1 MAKFYIEVLAKARI
15 NKTDNPMWDR
25 LKIITT
31 TLVVE
36 GEVIKDKE
44 QIDVYTRYEE
54 FYEYD
59 IWKAEPL
66 ANDEFKTISYNGEKS
81 DCYGSRGY
89 EIKKIVEIFEEEVKY
104 VEE

>member
-1 MAKFYIEVLAKARI
+1 MTKFYIEVLAKAQI
-15 NKTDNPMWDR
+15 GLKNANAVTD
-25 LKIITT
+25 KIITT

-36 GEVIKDKE
+36 GEVIRDKE

-59 IWKAEPL
+59 ITEAEPL
-66 ANDEFKTISYNGEKS
+66 ANDEFETISYNGEKS
-81 DCYGSRGY
+81 DFFGSRGY
-89 EIKKIVEIFEEEVKY
+89 EIKKILEIYEEEVKY

>member
-1 MAKFYIEVLAKARI
+1 MAKFYIEVLAKAQI
-15 NKTDNPMWDR
+15 GLKDANVVTD
-25 LKIITT
+25 KIITT

-36 GEVIKDKE
+36 GEVIRDKE

-59 IWKAEPL
+59 ITEAEPL
-66 ANDEFKTISYNGEKS
+66 VSDEFETISYNGEKS
-81 DCYGSRGY
+81 DFFGSRGY
-89 EIKKIVEIFEEEVKY
+89 EIKKILEIYEEEVKY

>member
-1 MAKFYIEVLAKARI
+1 MTKFYIEVLAKAQI
-15 NKTDNPMWDR
+15 GLKNANAVTD
-25 LKIITT
+25 KIITT

-36 GEVIKDKE
+36 GEVIRDKE

-59 IWKAEPL
+59 ITEAEPL
-66 ANDEFKTISYNGEKS
+66 ANDEFETISHNGEKS
-81 DCYGSRGY
+81 DFYGSRGY
-89 EIKKIVEIFEEEVKY
+89 EIKKIIEIFEEEVKY